1 MFAGSGAVWGRDP
14 VSGDAVPTARSL
26 PHGDE
31 FFSEVGAGLMLRF
44 GVPNPLTA
52 LRFEVA
58 FPLGADRR
66 GAAYA
71 LAFQEPLNLL
81 PAR

>member
-14 VSGDAVPTARSL
+14 VSGDAVPTSRSW
-26 PHGDE
+26 PHADE
-31 FFSEVGAGLMLRF
+31 FLSEVGAGLMLRL
-44 GVPNPLTA
+44 GIPSPLTSF
-52 LRFEVA
+52 RFEVA
-58 FPLGADRR
+58 FPIGPDRR

-71 LAFQEPLNLL
+71 LALQEPLNLL